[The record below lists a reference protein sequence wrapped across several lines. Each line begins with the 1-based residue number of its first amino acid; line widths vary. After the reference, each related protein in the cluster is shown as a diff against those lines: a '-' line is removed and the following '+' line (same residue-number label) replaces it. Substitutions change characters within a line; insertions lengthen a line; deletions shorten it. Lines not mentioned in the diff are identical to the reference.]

1 MFADNKT
8 LLVIGSYQGHV
19 KAVGGEVSVDLGRTE
34 MRGEGEKQLSLRRS
48 SRQDSQ
54 VSLDCFNGS
63 KRLRSTLANPY
74 TFHWAQPQQPTS
86 QRQTTI
92 RRPLWNVQRDRK
104 DTATMSIDLD
114 WHALDA
120 ELTASVVSF
129 LTNAFET
136 AQRPSFLGE
145 IAVTSFSFGDSQP
158 ELEVLDIRDIYKEF
172 LEVDDEEQLLLPQEM
187 PLPHGPGAAG
197 MDGGELD
204 GDWQSNPPNDYFQ
217 HDYPDSAS
225 QYGGPAQPLR
235 RPPRPMPHLQPSSSL
250 FSPGLNNRAYFSPS
264 HTPPLDSA
272 HPSNDYG
279 APSFSS
285 DPSSAPP
292 ASSSSS
298 PSLQVHLQVT
308 YSGNLTLG
316 LSTCLLINYPSP
328 RFMSLPLKLS
338 VTSLAFSGTM
348 LVAFEG
354 DRKRVHISLADPASK
369 MAGLGGATP
378 GARLLSGAVV
388 ESEVGQAEKHVLKNV
403 GKVEKFVLDV
413 VRSTLESELV
423 FP

>member
-1 MFADNKT
+1 
-8 LLVIGSYQGHV
+8 
-19 KAVGGEVSVDLGRTE
+19 
-34 MRGEGEKQLSLRRS
+34 
-48 SRQDSQ
+48 
-54 VSLDCFNGS
+54 
-63 KRLRSTLANPY
+63 
-74 TFHWAQPQQPTS
+74 
-86 QRQTTI
+86 
-92 RRPLWNVQRDRK
+92 
-104 DTATMSIDLD
+104 MSIDLD

-120 ELTASVVSF
+120 ELTASVIGF

-145 IAVTSFSFGDSQP
+145 LAVTSFSFGDAQP

-172 LEVDDEEQLLLPQEM
+172 LEVDDEEQLLAPTEP
-187 PLPHGPGAAG
+187 PLSHGVGAAA
-197 MDGGELD
+197 EVD
-204 GDWQSNPPNDYFQ
+204 GDWRSTASSEQYRH
-217 HDYPDSAS
+217 HDYASSS
-225 QYGGPAQPLR
+225 QYGGPAGPLR
-235 RPPRPMPHLQPSSSL
+235 RPPRPIPNLQSSSTF
-250 FSPGLNNRAYFSPS
+250 FSPGLNKRSYLSPS

-285 DPSSAPP
+285 KPSSAPP

-316 LSTCLLINYPSP
+316 LSTSLLINYPSP

-338 VTSLAFSGTM
+338 VTSIAFSGTM

-354 DRKRVHISLADPASK
+354 DRKRVHISLADPVSK
-369 MAGLGGATP
+369 QGGLGAATP

-388 ESEVGQAEKHVLKNV
+388 ESEVGQADKHVLKNV

>member
-1 MFADNKT
+1 
-8 LLVIGSYQGHV
+8 
-19 KAVGGEVSVDLGRTE
+19 
-34 MRGEGEKQLSLRRS
+34 
-48 SRQDSQ
+48 
-54 VSLDCFNGS
+54 
-63 KRLRSTLANPY
+63 
-74 TFHWAQPQQPTS
+74 
-86 QRQTTI
+86 
-92 RRPLWNVQRDRK
+92 
-104 DTATMSIDLD
+104 MSIDLD

-129 LTNAFET
+129 LTNAFTT

-187 PLPHGPGAAG
+187 PPPPHPRGAGG
-197 MDGGELD
+197 MGGADLE
-204 GDWQSNPPNDYFQ
+204 GDWHSNAPSDYFQ
-217 HDYPDSAS
+217 QPSHDYLDSAS

-235 RPPRPMPHLQPSSSL
+235 RPPRSMPHLQPSSAL
-250 FSPGLNNRAYFSPS
+250 FSPGLNNRSYLSPS

-316 LSTCLLINYPSP
+316 LATCLLINYPSP

-369 MAGLGGATP
+369 MGGLGGATA

-388 ESEVGQAEKHVLKNV
+388 ESEVGQADKHVLKNV

-423 FP
+423 FPNFQTILF

>member
-1 MFADNKT
+1 
-8 LLVIGSYQGHV
+8 
-19 KAVGGEVSVDLGRTE
+19 
-34 MRGEGEKQLSLRRS
+34 
-48 SRQDSQ
+48 
-54 VSLDCFNGS
+54 
-63 KRLRSTLANPY
+63 
-74 TFHWAQPQQPTS
+74 
-86 QRQTTI
+86 
-92 RRPLWNVQRDRK
+92 
-104 DTATMSIDLD
+104 MSIDLD

-129 LTNAFET
+129 LTSAFTT

-187 PLPHGPGAAG
+187 PPLHGRGAGG

-204 GDWQSNPPNDYFQ
+204 DWHSNPPNYYYQ
-217 HDYPDSAS
+217 HSSQDHPDSAS
-225 QYGGPAQPLR
+225 QYGGPAQPFR
-235 RPPRPMPHLQPSSSL
+235 RPPRPMPHLQPSSAL
-250 FSPGLNNRAYFSPS
+250 FSPGLNNRSYLSPS

-298 PSLQVHLQVT
+298 PSLQLHLQVT

-369 MAGLGGATP
+369 IGGLGGATA

-388 ESEVGQAEKHVLKNV
+388 ESEVGQADKHVLKNV

-423 FP
+423 FPCVVFCFSAIRPALTFRPSQQFPNDPLLGSAFHPDRLFTSIPSRHRPSTPVDDRQRAAAARRCLEG